1 MGIPDHIICFLINLY
16 AGQKP
21 TVRTGHGTMDWFK
34 TGKGVQQGCIL
45 SPACTCVLSPVRLFV
60 TLWTVAHQTPLSMGF
75 WGKDT
80 GVDCHLLL
88 QQIFWFQE
96 LNPYLLCLQH
106 WQADS
111 FTTEPPGMP
120 KVRYPHQKKK
130 KKPWAFKVHGRIC
143 TPAGPMSCWIW
154 SARLIPTHSHSDLS
168 SVPWIPRLSL
178 PLDRGLCYPFILVPV
193 TRSAHGCPLIIGRSP
208 HCLARS
214 PEPSTP
220 TLTLL

>member
-130 KKPWAFKVHGRIC
+130 KSPEHLRSMGGYAHQLGLC
-143 TPAGPMSCWIW
+143 PAGYGVPGSSPHTATVTSLLFPEYPASPYLWTVASATPSSWCLSPGVPMVV
-154 SARLIPTHSHSDLS
+154 LS
-168 SVPWIPRLSL
+168 SLGDLPTVLLEALSPPP
-178 PLDRGLCYPFILVPV
+178 PL
-193 TRSAHGCPLIIGRSP
+193 
-208 HCLARS
+208 
-214 PEPSTP
+214 
-220 TLTLL
+220 